1 MVHLITECLVKMNF
15 KTTVECLNRP
25 AELNCDAFFSCR
37 IQTRTAFSRFNDFT

>member
-25 AELNCDAFFSCR
+25 AELNWGTFFSCR
-37 IQTRTAFSRFNDFT
+37 ILTQTAFSRFNVFT